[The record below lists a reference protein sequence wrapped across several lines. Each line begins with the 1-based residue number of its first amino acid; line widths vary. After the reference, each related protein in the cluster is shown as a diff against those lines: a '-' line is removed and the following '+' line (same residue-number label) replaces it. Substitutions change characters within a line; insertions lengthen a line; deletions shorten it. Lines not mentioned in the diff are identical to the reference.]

1 MWNGTNSKWKWK
13 TLLPLC
19 SHSSCQLDSSA
30 NRFQFTRS
38 HMKGERK
45 REEQAKDK
53 SKTDATESDSKCDEL
68 NEVNFSF
75 AVTLNC
81 IVVWILAFSFL
92 LLFFYC
98 FQIAEIFSVLFFLL
112 ASVRLSDCPF
122 CTFLVIEVLF
132 LFSLALRLNGNRELI
147 EGRQKFNTF
156 FFNGIVLFLG
166 SCVWQPSQC
175 VHCLLRNLFTS
186 FAFSYSLPW
195 KVHAEMRVWI
205 ILFMFIFIIL
215 RLSSQ
220 ITMVLCLFGC
230 CCRCCRCFSIS
241 IFTIYC
247 RRRHNSC
254 ARSFIDCVCISEWHK
269 KANERARDKTKNWI
283 SVFHVL
289 FGSLCVSRKRYNL
302 RFKHKEKVC
311 WTKDRFLLA
320 TAACRTCRSLS
331 FVAQA
336 ICFFCERESCK
347 KERKNPTKKL
357 MNFAEK

>member
-1 MWNGTNSKWKWK
+1 MAIVSWSRVDRNS
-13 TLLPLC
+13 TLFFSTELSFFLVRVC
-19 SHSSCQLDSSA
+19 DNRA
-30 NRFQFTRS
+30 N
-38 HMKGERK
+38 
-45 REEQAKDK
+45 
-53 SKTDATESDSKCDEL
+53 
-68 NEVNFSF
+68 V
-75 AVTLNC
+75 C
-81 IVVWILAFSFL
+81 IVCS
-92 LLFFYC
+92 
-98 FQIAEIFSVLFFLL
+98 EI
-112 ASVRLSDCPF
+112 
-122 CTFLVIEVLF
+122 
-132 LFSLALRLNGNRELI
+132 
-147 EGRQKFNTF
+147 
-156 FFNGIVLFLG
+156 
-166 SCVWQPSQC
+166 
-175 VHCLLRNLFTS
+175 
-186 FAFSYSLPW
+186 YSLHLLSHILYLW

-269 KANERARDKTKNWI
+269 KANERAREKTKNWI

-336 ICFFCERESCK
+336 ICFFCKRESCK